1 MRDEP
6 GAKELGAM
14 SSSATFLAR
23 YRAGAAQRPAEL
35 LAARD
40 ALQRA
45 LAPLGG
51 LMAIEGRI
59 KSPIST
65 WRKMRRCQLAF
76 EDVHDL
82 LGLRVLVMRP
92 EQCYAALDAVT
103 RAWPGQWER
112 LKDYI
117 AVPKPNGYQSL
128 HVCVVP
134 HDGPRFE
141 VQIRTLE
148 MHRQC
153 VIGEAAH
160 RQYKRQGPTPP
171 PALPAPG
178 SEAPTSLADAA
189 A

>member
-1 MRDEP
+1 MT
-6 GAKELGAM
+6 AM

-23 YRAGAAQRPAEL
+23 YRAGAARRPAEL
-35 LAARD
+35 LAARA

-45 LAPLGG
+45 LAPLGE

-65 WRKMRRCQLAF
+65 WRKMRRCRLAF
-76 EDVHDL
+76 EEVHDL
-82 LGLRVLVMRP
+82 LALRVLVMRP
-92 EQCYAALDAVT
+92 DQCYAVLDAVT
-103 RAWPGQWER
+103 RTWPGQCER
-112 LKDYI
+112 FKDYI
-117 AVPKPNGYQSL
+117 ASPKPNGYQSL
-128 HVCVVP
+128 HVCLVP

-160 RQYKRQGPTPP
+160 RRYKRQGVTPP
-171 PALPAPG
+171 PFLPAPG
-178 SEAPTSLADAA
+178 RRPPPSLEDAA